1 MILLSYLFNNNLYYC
16 RFMYNI
22 YQNVNNIKKTQ
33 FVFQFSDYLCH
44 SFRETNLVKF
54 INSDG

>member
-33 FVFQFSDYLCH
+33 FVFFSFLII
-44 SFRETNLVKF
+44 FATLLEKQ
-54 INSDG
+54 I